1 MNSGQKT
8 LESMSQAEW
17 YNKWTLAKFASY
29 LQGDILE
36 IGCGIGNFT
45 KSLLK
50 FGNVWAIDIN
60 EENLNQTKAVVRNK
74 AKVGFGDIEQNQ
86 YFFTKKSFD
95 CIVCINVLEHIRE
108 DVRALR
114 NMYKLLKKGG
124 VLIILVPAH
133 PFLFG
138 SIDESIGHFRR
149 YEKNDLLNLLKTSGF
164 VFDYT
169 RTLNFLG
176 AIGWFISGKILK
188 EKKVDKDKINLFNL
202 IASPFLFL
210 EDLIKPS
217 FGTSILVIAKK
228 KKQ

>member
-1 MNSGQKT
+1 
-8 LESMSQAEW
+8 MSQAEW

-50 FGNVWAIDIN
+50 FGNIWAIDIN
-60 EENLNQTKAVVRNK
+60 EGNLKQTKFAVEN
-74 AKVGFGDIEQNQ
+74 AKVGFGDIEENQ

-95 CIVCINVLEHIRE
+95 CIVCINVLEHICE
-108 DVRALR
+108 DVKALR

-124 VLIILVPAH
+124 VLIMLVPAH

-149 YEKNDLLNLLKTSGF
+149 YKKNDLLNLFKKTGF
-164 VFDYT
+164 VFEYV
-169 RTLNFLG
+169 RILNFLG

-188 EKKVDKDKINLFNL
+188 DKKIDKGKINLFNL

-217 FGTSILVIAKK
+217 FGTSILVIARK